1 MLCGHGWPTY
11 VKEIKR
17 LDQMKDILQAK
28 TILYIEDEAD
38 LAKIVRDELVEY
50 GSNVTQ
56 VDNVAEAS
64 KIIAT
69 TKFDLII
76 ADFLLKDGT
85 GDTLINEIK
94 TGGLQMNKE
103 TPIIVTSAFIGQEL
117 IDEFEGKISS
127 FLTKP
132 HTMARL
138 LDKIQE
144 ALS

>member
-1 MLCGHGWPTY
+1 
-11 VKEIKR
+11 
-17 LDQMKDILQAK
+17 MKDILQAK
-28 TILYIEDEAD
+28 TILYIEDEAE

-50 GSNVTQ
+50 GSEVTQ

-138 LDKIQE
+138 LEKIQE
-144 ALS
+144 ALG